1 MADSIRLWSESNLP
15 NAERP
20 HLKLSTTA
28 WRAAGSYVKLH
39 GARFWLG
46 A

>member
-1 MADSIRLWSESNLP
+1 MADSTRLWSECNL
-15 NAERP
+15 P